1 MANPKPKAQASNVVQ
16 LHTTGTIQ
24 PPPLVPVPT
33 SFNLSQVQIALGLI
47 ACSALAGAI
56 GAWTLVDSW
65 YGGNAHREL
74 QERVEAVNDAAIA
87 ARDRLNQARGAIC
100 Q

>member
-1 MANPKPKAQASNVVQ
+1 MANPKPKAQSSNVVQ

-24 PPPLVPVPT
+24 PPPLVPT

-56 GAWTLVDSW
+56 GAWTLIDSW

-74 QERVEAVNDAAIA
+74 QERVEAVNTAAIA